1 MSSALP
7 PKPLK
12 VADPANANP
21 ASAAPVAPP
30 PHLQYAWQRCLNVAD
45 STYAGDYH
53 TYFNPDLLNL
63 FAHAPRTLLDI
74 GCASGVLCSVVKER
88 HPASHTIGIE
98 PNKRA
103 ADLAR
108 SRVDQVFTGTFEE
121 VDLVAEGITHGS
133 IDSVVAADV
142 LEHMYDPWR
151 TLVNLKPFLTKDAQV
166 IISIPNSRHVNL
178 IARLA
183 DGGMWTY
190 EDRGLLDITHIRFFT
205 LKEFAGLLE
214 QTGYRLER
222 VDHFIDPSLLEFFN
236 AAKKGPEINLR
247 VGRIAF
253 ERLTLQDL
261 TELCTWQFFNRAR
274 PI

>member
-12 VADPANANP
+12 VANPADANP

-53 TYFNPDLLNL
+53 TYFNPDLLGL

-74 GCASGVLCSVVKER
+74 GCASGVLCSVMKER
-88 HPASHTIGIE
+88 HPTMHTIGIE

-108 SRVDQVFTGTFEE
+108 GRVDQVFTGTFEE
-121 VDLVAEGITHGS
+121 VDLVAEGIAHGS

-151 TLVNLKPFLTKDAQV
+151 TMVNLKPFLTKDAQV

-205 LKEFAGLLE
+205 LMEFANLLQ
-214 QTGYRLER
+214 QTGYRIEQ
-222 VDHFIDPSLLEFFN
+222 VAHFIDPSLQEFFN

-253 ERLTLQDL
+253 ERLNLQDL
-261 TELCTWQFFNRAR
+261 TELCTWQFFIRAR
-274 PI
+274 PT

>member
-1 MSSALP
+1 MSSVLP
-7 PKPLK
+7 PAPPK
-12 VADPANANP
+12 ATDTANANP
-21 ASAAPVAPP
+21 AAVATPP
-30 PHLQYAWQRCLNVAD
+30 QLQYAWQRCLNVTD

-53 TYFNPDLLNL
+53 SYFNPDLLNL
-63 FAHAPRTLLDI
+63 FAHAPRKLLDI
-74 GCASGVLCSVVKER
+74 GCASGALCAEMKR
-88 HPASHTIGIE
+88 RQPKTQTIGIE

-103 ADLAR
+103 AELAR
-108 SRVDQVFTGTFEE
+108 NRVDQVFTGTFEE
-121 VDLVAEGITHGS
+121 VDLVAEGIGHGS

-151 TLVNLKPFLTKDAQV
+151 TMVNLKPFLTKDAQI

-178 IARLA
+178 IVRLA

-205 LKEFAGLLE
+205 LMEFANLLQ
-214 QTGYRLER
+214 QTGYRIEQ
-222 VDHFIDPSLLEFFN
+222 VAHFIDPALQEFFV

-247 VGRIAF
+247 VGRLAF
-253 ERLTLQDL
+253 ERLTVQDL
-261 TELCTWQFFNRAR
+261 TELCTWQFFIRAR